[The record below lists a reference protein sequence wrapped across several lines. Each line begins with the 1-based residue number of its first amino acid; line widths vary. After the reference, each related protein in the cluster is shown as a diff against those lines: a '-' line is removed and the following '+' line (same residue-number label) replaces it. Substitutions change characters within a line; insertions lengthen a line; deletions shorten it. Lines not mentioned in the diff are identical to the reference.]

1 MRLLLYPVYATMDT
15 QPKFK
20 KGTIIMSDK
29 QTESTMS
36 QEDKDAFIF
45 AAEGTLV
52 DEIVKELAD
61 RDPSLITLPPKAHIH
76 DGSYIITTF
85 PGKYPTSQL
94 VEILDET
101 TKRYGTTTHNLFMR
115 IGPNMLANLMLVKVE
130 NQDTDGIALDETL
143 PGYCVSTLMENYD
156 TVRIDINGIIY
167 NCTQI
172 DDNIEIPPDVLITSL
187 KRMKTKLEHIIGTKL
202 DLDIDETLGVDTDD
216 GLNDSDESNND
227 DDDTVIRATGGFA
240 VTPETIED
248 DDPTF
253 KNINDVRTFVNN
265 TVHPNSEYDDEIQ
278 NEIITLIDNII
289 DYKRGVWGNSPV
301 RACVTSIDK
310 DSFNQLVDTV
320 KNVVEQYHEANLEY
334 HHTEPTI
341 TPIESDDNTDTD
353 TNNTGDTD

>member
-1 MRLLLYPVYATMDT
+1 
-15 QPKFK
+15 
-20 KGTIIMSDK
+20 MSDE

-36 QEDKDAFIF
+36 QEDKDAFVF

-115 IGPNMLANLMLVKVE
+115 IGPNVLANLMLVKVE
-130 NQDTDGIALDETL
+130 NQNTDGIALDETL
-143 PGYCVSTLMENYD
+143 PGYCLSTLMENYD

-172 DDNIEIPPDVLITSL
+172 DDNIEIPQDVLITSL
-187 KRMKTKLEHIIGTKL
+187 KRMKTKLEHIIGAKL
-202 DLDIDETLGVDTDD
+202 DLDIDENLGVDTDD
-216 GLNDSDESNND
+216 NLDDNDEPNNDGDNDDNNND
-227 DDDTVIRATGGFA
+227 DAVIRATGGFA
-240 VTPETIED
+240 VSPATIED

-253 KNINDVRTFVNN
+253 KNIDDVRAFVNN
-265 TVHPNSEYDDEIQ
+265 AVHPNSTYDDEIQ
-278 NEIITLIDNII
+278 NEIVTLIDNII
-289 DYKRGVWGNSPV
+289 DYEHGVWANSPV
-301 RACVTSIDK
+301 RACASSIDK
-310 DSFNQLVDTV
+310 TSFHQLIDTV
-320 KNVVEQYHEANLEY
+320 KNVVEQCHEENLEY
-334 HHTEPTI
+334 HHTEPTM
-341 TPIESDDNTDTD
+341 TPMESDDGTVESDDTDTD
-353 TNNTGDTD
+353 

>member
-1 MRLLLYPVYATMDT
+1 
-15 QPKFK
+15 
-20 KGTIIMSDK
+20 MSDE

-61 RDPSLITLPPKAHIH
+61 RDPSLITLPPKEHIH

-115 IGPNMLANLMLVKVE
+115 IGPNVLANLMLVKVE
-130 NQDTDGIALDETL
+130 NQNTDGIALDETL
-143 PGYCVSTLMENYD
+143 PGYCLSTLMENYD

-172 DDNIEIPPDVLITSL
+172 DDSIEIPPDVLITSF
-187 KRMKTKLEHIIGTKL
+187 KRMKTKLEHIIGAKL
-202 DLDIDETLGVDTDD
+202 DLDIDENLGVDTDD
-216 GLNDSDESNND
+216 DLDDNDEPNND
-227 DDDTVIRATGGFA
+227 GDNDDAVIRAIGGFA
-240 VTPETIED
+240 VSPATIDD

-253 KNINDVRTFVNN
+253 KNIDDVRAFVNN
-265 TVHPNSEYDDEIQ
+265 AVHPDSTYDDEIQ
-278 NEIITLIDNII
+278 NEIVTLIDNII
-289 DYKRGVWGNSPV
+289 DYEHGVWANSPV
-301 RACVTSIDK
+301 RACASSIDK
-310 DSFNQLVDTV
+310 TSFHQLIDTV
-320 KNVVEQYHEANLEY
+320 KNVVEQCHKENLEY
-334 HHTEPTI
+334 HHTEPTM
-341 TPIESDDNTDTD
+341 TPMKSDDNTD
-353 TNNTGDTD
+353 

>member
-1 MRLLLYPVYATMDT
+1 
-15 QPKFK
+15 
-20 KGTIIMSDK
+20 MSDE

-36 QEDKDAFIF
+36 QEDKDAFVF
-45 AAEGTLV
+45 TAEGTLV

-130 NQDTDGIALDETL
+130 NQNTDGITLDETL
-143 PGYCVSTLMENYD
+143 PGYCLSTLMENYD

-172 DDNIEIPPDVLITSL
+172 DDNIEIPQDVLIISL
-187 KRMKTKLEHIIGTKL
+187 KRMKTKLEQIIGAKL
-202 DLDIDETLGVDTDD
+202 DLDIDEALGVDADD
-216 GLNDSDESNND
+216 GLDDNDASIDND
-227 DDDTVIRATGGFA
+227 DDDDDVVIRATGGFA
-240 VTPETIED
+240 VTPKTIED

-253 KNINDVRTFVNN
+253 KDIDDVRAFVNN

-289 DYKRGVWGNSPV
+289 DYKHGVWGNSPV
-301 RACVTSIDK
+301 RACATSIDK
-310 DSFNQLVDTV
+310 ESFHQLIDTV
-320 KNVVEQYHEANLEY
+320 KNVVEQCHEENLKY
-334 HHTEPTI
+334 HHTEPTM
-341 TPIESDDNTDTD
+341 TPMESNNDTDQTAETTDTANTNTD
-353 TNNTGDTD
+353 

>member
-1 MRLLLYPVYATMDT
+1 
-15 QPKFK
+15 
-20 KGTIIMSDK
+20 MSDE

-36 QEDKDAFIF
+36 QEDKDAFVF

-61 RDPSLITLPPKAHIH
+61 QDPSLITLPPKAHIN
-76 DGSYIITTF
+76 DGLYIITTF

-115 IGPNMLANLMLVKVE
+115 IGPNMLANLMLVKVD
-130 NQDTDGIALDETL
+130 NQDTDGITLDATL
-143 PGYCVSTLMENYD
+143 PGYCLSTLMENYD

-172 DDNIEIPPDVLITSL
+172 DDNIEIPQDVLITSL
-187 KRMKTKLEHIIGTKL
+187 KRMKTKLEQIIGTKL
-202 DLDIDETLGVDTDD
+202 DLDIDETLGVDADD
-216 GLNDSDESNND
+216 DLDDNDVSLDND
-227 DDDTVIRATGGFA
+227 DDDTVVRATGGFA

-253 KNINDVRTFVNN
+253 KDINDVRTFVNN

-289 DYKRGVWGNSPV
+289 DYEHDVWGNSPV

-320 KNVVEQYHEANLEY
+320 KNVVEQCHEANLEY
-334 HHTEPTI
+334 HHTEPTM
-341 TPIESDDNTDTD
+341 TPIESDDGTDNTDT
-353 TNNTGDTD
+353 NTD

>member
-1 MRLLLYPVYATMDT
+1 
-15 QPKFK
+15 
-20 KGTIIMSDK
+20 MSDN
-29 QTESTMS
+29 QSESTMS

-115 IGPNMLANLMLVKVE
+115 IGPNVLANLMLVKVE
-130 NQDTDGIALDETL
+130 NQNTDGIALDETL
-143 PGYCVSTLMENYD
+143 PGYCLSTLMENYD

-172 DDNIEIPPDVLITSL
+172 DDGIEIPQDVLITSL
-187 KRMKTKLEHIIGTKL
+187 KRMKTKLEHIIGAKL
-202 DLDIDETLGVDTDD
+202 DLDIDENLGVDTDD
-216 GLNDSDESNND
+216 NLDDNDEPNNDGDNDDNNND
-227 DDDTVIRATGGFA
+227 DAVIRAIGGFA
-240 VTPETIED
+240 VSPATIDD

-253 KNINDVRTFVNN
+253 KNINEVRAFVNN
-265 TVHPNSEYDDEIQ
+265 AVHPDSTYDDEIQ
-278 NEIITLIDNII
+278 NEIVTLIDNII
-289 DYKRGVWGNSPV
+289 DYEHGVWANSPV
-301 RACVTSIDK
+301 RACASSIDK
-310 DSFNQLVDTV
+310 TSFHQLIDTV
-320 KNVVEQYHEANLEY
+320 KNVVEQCHKENLEY
-334 HHTEPTI
+334 HHTEPTM
-341 TPIESDDNTDTD
+341 TPMKSDDNTDGTD
-353 TNNTGDTD
+353 TD

>member
-1 MRLLLYPVYATMDT
+1 
-15 QPKFK
+15 
-20 KGTIIMSDK
+20 MSDE

-36 QEDKDAFIF
+36 QEDKDAFVF
-45 AAEGTLV
+45 TAEGTLV

-130 NQDTDGIALDETL
+130 NQNTDGITLDETL
-143 PGYCVSTLMENYD
+143 PGYCLSTLMENYD

-172 DDNIEIPPDVLITSL
+172 DDNIEIPQDVLITSL
-187 KRMKTKLEHIIGTKL
+187 KRMKTKLEQIIGAKL
-202 DLDIDETLGVDTDD
+202 DLDIDEALGVDADD
-216 GLNDSDESNND
+216 GLDDNDASIDND
-227 DDDTVIRATGGFA
+227 DDDDDVVIRATGGFA
-240 VTPETIED
+240 VTPKTIED

-253 KNINDVRTFVNN
+253 KDIDDVRAFVNN

-289 DYKRGVWGNSPV
+289 DYKHGVWGNSPV
-301 RACVTSIDK
+301 RACATSIDK
-310 DSFNQLVDTV
+310 ESFHQLIDTV
-320 KNVVEQYHEANLEY
+320 KNVVEQCHEENLEY
-334 HHTEPTI
+334 HHTEPTM
-341 TPIESDDNTDTD
+341 TPMESNNDTDQTAETTDTANTDTD
-353 TNNTGDTD
+353 

>member
-1 MRLLLYPVYATMDT
+1 
-15 QPKFK
+15 
-20 KGTIIMSDK
+20 MSDE

-61 RDPSLITLPPKAHIH
+61 RDPSLITLPPKEHIH

-130 NQDTDGIALDETL
+130 NQNTDGIALDETL
-143 PGYCVSTLMENYD
+143 PGYCLSTLMENYD

-172 DDNIEIPPDVLITSL
+172 DDNIEIPQDVLITSL
-187 KRMKTKLEHIIGTKL
+187 KRMKTKLEHIIGAKL
-202 DLDIDETLGVDTDD
+202 DLDIDENLGVDTDD
-216 GLNDSDESNND
+216 NLDDNDEPNNDGDNDDNNND
-227 DDDTVIRATGGFA
+227 DAVIRATGGFA
-240 VTPETIED
+240 VSPATIDD

-253 KNINDVRTFVNN
+253 KNIDDVRAFVNSA
-265 TVHPNSEYDDEIQ
+265 VHPDSTYDDEIQ
-278 NEIITLIDNII
+278 NEIVTLIDNII
-289 DYKRGVWGNSPV
+289 DYEHGVWANSPI
-301 RACVTSIDK
+301 RACASSIDK
-310 DSFNQLVDTV
+310 TSFHQLIDTV
-320 KNVVEQYHEANLEY
+320 KNVVEQCHKENLEY
-334 HHTEPTI
+334 HHTEPTM
-341 TPIESDDNTDTD
+341 TPMKSDDNTDGTD
-353 TNNTGDTD
+353 TD

>member
-1 MRLLLYPVYATMDT
+1 
-15 QPKFK
+15 
-20 KGTIIMSDK
+20 MSDE

-36 QEDKDAFIF
+36 QEDKDAFVF
-45 AAEGTLV
+45 TAEGTLV

-130 NQDTDGIALDETL
+130 NQNTDGITLDETL
-143 PGYCVSTLMENYD
+143 PGYCLSTLMENYD

-172 DDNIEIPPDVLITSL
+172 DDNIEIPQDVLITSL
-187 KRMKTKLEHIIGTKL
+187 KRMKTKLEQIIGAKL
-202 DLDIDETLGVDTDD
+202 DLDIDEALGVDADD
-216 GLNDSDESNND
+216 GLDDNDASIDND
-227 DDDTVIRATGGFA
+227 DDDDDVVIRATGGFA
-240 VTPETIED
+240 VTPKTIED

-253 KNINDVRTFVNN
+253 KDIDDVRAFVNN

-278 NEIITLIDNII
+278 SEIITLIDNII
-289 DYKRGVWGNSPV
+289 DYKHGVWGNSPV
-301 RACVTSIDK
+301 RACATSIDK
-310 DSFNQLVDTV
+310 ESFHQLIDTV
-320 KNVVEQYHEANLEY
+320 KNVVEQCHEENLEY
-334 HHTEPTI
+334 HHTEPTM
-341 TPIESDDNTDTD
+341 TPMESNNDTDQTAETTDTANTDTD
-353 TNNTGDTD
+353 

>member
-1 MRLLLYPVYATMDT
+1 
-15 QPKFK
+15 
-20 KGTIIMSDK
+20 MSDN
-29 QTESTMS
+29 QSESTMS

-94 VEILDET
+94 IEILDET

-115 IGPNMLANLMLVKVE
+115 IGPNMLANLMLVKAD
-130 NQDTDGIALDETL
+130 NQNTDGITLDETL
-143 PGYCVSTLMENYD
+143 PGYCLSTLMENYD

-172 DDNIEIPPDVLITSL
+172 DDNIEIPQDVLITSL
-187 KRMKTKLEHIIGTKL
+187 KHMKAKLEQIIGVKL
-202 DLDIDETLGVDTDD
+202 NLDIDKELNVDTDD
-216 GLNDSDESNND
+216 GLDDNDASIDND
-227 DDDTVIRATGGFA
+227 NDDTVIRATGGFA

-253 KNINDVRTFVNN
+253 KNIDDVHAFVTK
-265 TVHPNSEYDDEIQ
+265 TVHPDSTYDDEIQ
-278 NEIITLIDNII
+278 NEIVTLIDNII
-289 DYKRGVWGNSPV
+289 DYEHGVWANSPI
-301 RACVTSIDK
+301 RACASAIDK
-310 DSFNQLVDTV
+310 TSFHQLVNTV
-320 KNVVEQYHEANLEY
+320 KNVVEQCHEENLEY
-334 HHTEPTI
+334 HHTEPTM
-341 TPIESDDNTDTD
+341 TPIESDDNTDQTDETTD
-353 TNNTGDTD
+353 TVDTDTD

>member
-1 MRLLLYPVYATMDT
+1 
-15 QPKFK
+15 
-20 KGTIIMSDK
+20 MSDE

-36 QEDKDAFIF
+36 QEDKDAFVF

-115 IGPNMLANLMLVKVE
+115 IGPNVLANLMLVKVE
-130 NQDTDGIALDETL
+130 NQDTDGITLDETL
-143 PGYCVSTLMENYD
+143 PGYCLSTLMENYD

-172 DDNIEIPPDVLITSL
+172 DDNIEIPQDVLITSL
-187 KRMKTKLEHIIGTKL
+187 KRMKTKLEHIIGAKL
-202 DLDIDETLGVDTDD
+202 DLDIDENLGVDTDD
-216 GLNDSDESNND
+216 NLDDNDEPNNDGDNDDNNND
-227 DDDTVIRATGGFA
+227 DAVIRATGGFA
-240 VTPETIED
+240 VSPATIED

-253 KNINDVRTFVNN
+253 KNIDDVRAFVNN
-265 TVHPNSEYDDEIQ
+265 AVHPNSTYDDEIQ
-278 NEIITLIDNII
+278 NEIVTLIDNII
-289 DYKRGVWGNSPV
+289 DYEHGVWANSPV
-301 RACVTSIDK
+301 RACASSIDK
-310 DSFNQLVDTV
+310 TSFHQLIDTV
-320 KNVVEQYHEANLEY
+320 KNVVEQCHEENLEY
-334 HHTEPTI
+334 HHTEPTM
-341 TPIESDDNTDTD
+341 TPMESDDDTVESDDTDTD
-353 TNNTGDTD
+353 

>member
-1 MRLLLYPVYATMDT
+1 
-15 QPKFK
+15 
-20 KGTIIMSDK
+20 MSDE

-143 PGYCVSTLMENYD
+143 PGYCLSTLMENYD
-156 TVRIDINGIIY
+156 TVRININGTIY

-172 DDNIEIPPDVLITSL
+172 DDNIEIPQDVLIISL
-187 KRMKTKLEHIIGTKL
+187 KRMKTKLEQIIGTKL
-202 DLDIDETLGVDTDD
+202 DLDIDEALSVDANDGIDD
-216 GLNDSDESNND
+216 DNASIDND
-227 DDDTVIRATGGFA
+227 DDDDDVVIRATGGFA

-253 KNINDVRTFVNN
+253 KDIDDVRAFVNN

-278 NEIITLIDNII
+278 NEIIALIDNII
-289 DYKRGVWGNSPV
+289 DYKHGVWDNSPV
-301 RACVTSIDK
+301 RACATSIDK

-320 KNVVEQYHEANLEY
+320 KNVVKQCHEANLEY

-341 TPIESDDNTDTD
+341 TPIESDDNTDDTD
-353 TNNTGDTD
+353 TGNTD

>member
-1 MRLLLYPVYATMDT
+1 
-15 QPKFK
+15 
-20 KGTIIMSDK
+20 MSDE

-130 NQDTDGIALDETL
+130 NQNTDGITLDETL
-143 PGYCVSTLMENYD
+143 PGYCLSTLMENYD

-172 DDNIEIPPDVLITSL
+172 DDNIEIPQDVLITSL
-187 KRMKTKLEHIIGTKL
+187 KRMKTKLEQIIGTKL
-202 DLDIDETLGVDTDD
+202 DLDIDEALDVDTDD
-216 GLNDSDESNND
+216 GLDDNDASIDND
-227 DDDTVIRATGGFA
+227 DDDDDVVIRATGGFA
-240 VTPETIED
+240 VTPKTIED

-253 KNINDVRTFVNN
+253 KDIDDVRAFVNN

-289 DYKRGVWGNSPV
+289 DYKHGVWGNSPV
-301 RACVTSIDK
+301 RACATSIDK
-310 DSFNQLVDTV
+310 ESFHQLIDTV
-320 KNVVEQYHEANLEY
+320 KNVVEQCHEENLEY
-334 HHTEPTI
+334 HHTEPTM
-341 TPIESDDNTDTD
+341 TPMESNNDTDQTAETTDTANTNTD
-353 TNNTGDTD
+353 

>member
-1 MRLLLYPVYATMDT
+1 
-15 QPKFK
+15 
-20 KGTIIMSDK
+20 MSDE

-36 QEDKDAFIF
+36 QEDKDAFVF
-45 AAEGTLV
+45 TAEGTLV

-130 NQDTDGIALDETL
+130 NQNTDGITLDETL
-143 PGYCVSTLMENYD
+143 PGYCLSTLMENYD

-172 DDNIEIPPDVLITSL
+172 DDNIEIPQDVLITSL
-187 KRMKTKLEHIIGTKL
+187 KRMKTKLEQIIGAKL
-202 DLDIDETLGVDTDD
+202 DLDIDEALGVDADD
-216 GLNDSDESNND
+216 GLDDNDASIDND
-227 DDDTVIRATGGFA
+227 DDDDDVVIRATGGFA
-240 VTPETIED
+240 VTPKTIED

-253 KNINDVRTFVNN
+253 KDIDDVRAFVNN

-289 DYKRGVWGNSPV
+289 DYKHGVWGNSPV
-301 RACVTSIDK
+301 RACATSIDK
-310 DSFNQLVDTV
+310 ESFHQLIDTV
-320 KNVVEQYHEANLEY
+320 KNVVEQCHEENLEY
-334 HHTEPTI
+334 HHTKPTM
-341 TPIESDDNTDTD
+341 TPMESNNDTDQTAETTDTANTDTD
-353 TNNTGDTD
+353 

>member
-1 MRLLLYPVYATMDT
+1 
-15 QPKFK
+15 
-20 KGTIIMSDK
+20 MSDK

-101 TKRYGTTTHNLFMR
+101 TKRYGTTTHNLFIR
-115 IGPNMLANLMLVKVE
+115 IGPNMLANLMLVKAE
-130 NQDTDGIALDETL
+130 NQNTDGITLDETL
-143 PGYCVSTLMENYD
+143 PGYCLSTLMENYD

-172 DDNIEIPPDVLITSL
+172 DDNIEIPQDVLITSL
-187 KRMKTKLEHIIGTKL
+187 KRMKTKIEHIIGVKL
-202 DLDIDETLGVDTDD
+202 DLDIDKELNVDTDD
-216 GLNDSDESNND
+216 DLDGNNESND
-227 DDDTVIRATGGFA
+227 DDNNDNSNDNDDNNDGDVVIRATGGFA
-240 VTPETIED
+240 VSPATIDD

-253 KNINDVRTFVNN
+253 KNIDDVRAFVNN
-265 TVHPNSEYDDEIQ
+265 TVHPNSKYDDEIR
-278 NEIITLIDNII
+278 NEIVTLIDNII
-289 DYKRGVWGNSPV
+289 DYEHGVWANSPV
-301 RACVTSIDK
+301 RACASSIDK
-310 DSFNQLVDTV
+310 TSFHQLIDTV
-320 KNVVEQYHEANLEY
+320 KNVVKQCHKENLEY
-334 HHTEPTI
+334 HHTEPTM
-341 TPIESDDNTDTD
+341 TPMKSDDNTVKTD
-353 TNNTGDTD
+353 GTDGTD

>member
-1 MRLLLYPVYATMDT
+1 
-15 QPKFK
+15 
-20 KGTIIMSDK
+20 MSDE

-36 QEDKDAFIF
+36 QEDKDAFVF
-45 AAEGTLV
+45 TAEGTLV

-130 NQDTDGIALDETL
+130 NQNTDGITLDETL
-143 PGYCVSTLMENYD
+143 PGYCLSTLMENYD

-172 DDNIEIPPDVLITSL
+172 DDNIEIPQDVLITSL
-187 KRMKTKLEHIIGTKL
+187 KRMKTKLEQIIGTKL
-202 DLDIDETLGVDTDD
+202 DLDIDEALDVDTDD
-216 GLNDSDESNND
+216 GLDDNDASIDND
-227 DDDTVIRATGGFA
+227 DDDDDVVIRATGGFA
-240 VTPETIED
+240 VTPKTIED

-253 KNINDVRTFVNN
+253 KDIDDVRAFVNN

-289 DYKRGVWGNSPV
+289 DYKHGVWGNSPV
-301 RACVTSIDK
+301 RACATSIDK
-310 DSFNQLVDTV
+310 ESFHQLIDTV
-320 KNVVEQYHEANLEY
+320 KNVVEQCHEENLEY
-334 HHTEPTI
+334 HHIEPTM
-341 TPIESDDNTDTD
+341 TPMESNNDTDQTAETTDTANTNTD
-353 TNNTGDTD
+353 

>member
-1 MRLLLYPVYATMDT
+1 
-15 QPKFK
+15 
-20 KGTIIMSDK
+20 MSDE

-36 QEDKDAFIF
+36 QEDKDAFVF

-115 IGPNMLANLMLVKVE
+115 IGPNVLANLMLVKVE
-130 NQDTDGIALDETL
+130 NQNTDGIALDETL
-143 PGYCVSTLMENYD
+143 PGYCLSTLMENYD

-172 DDNIEIPPDVLITSL
+172 DDGIEIPQDVLITSL
-187 KRMKTKLEHIIGTKL
+187 KRMKTKLEHIIGAKL
-202 DLDIDETLGVDTDD
+202 DLDIDENLGVDTDD
-216 GLNDSDESNND
+216 DLDDNDEPNNDGDNDDNNND
-227 DDDTVIRATGGFA
+227 DAVIRAIGGFA
-240 VTPETIED
+240 VSPATIDD

-253 KNINDVRTFVNN
+253 KNINEVRAFVNN
-265 TVHPNSEYDDEIQ
+265 AVHPDSTYDDEIQ
-278 NEIITLIDNII
+278 NEIVTLIDNII
-289 DYKRGVWGNSPV
+289 DYEHGVWANSPV
-301 RACVTSIDK
+301 RACTSSIDK
-310 DSFNQLVDTV
+310 TSFHQLIDTV
-320 KNVVEQYHEANLEY
+320 KNVVEQCHKENLEY
-334 HHTEPTI
+334 HHTEPTM
-341 TPIESDDNTDTD
+341 TPMKSDDNTDGTD
-353 TNNTGDTD
+353 TD

>member
-1 MRLLLYPVYATMDT
+1 
-15 QPKFK
+15 
-20 KGTIIMSDK
+20 MSDE

-36 QEDKDAFIF
+36 QEDKDAFVF
-45 AAEGTLV
+45 TAEGTLV

-130 NQDTDGIALDETL
+130 NQNTDGITLDETL
-143 PGYCVSTLMENYD
+143 PGYCLSTLMENYD

-172 DDNIEIPPDVLITSL
+172 DDNIEIPQDVLIISL
-187 KRMKTKLEHIIGTKL
+187 KRMKTKLEQIIGAKL
-202 DLDIDETLGVDTDD
+202 DLDIDEALGVDADD
-216 GLNDSDESNND
+216 DLDDNDASIDND
-227 DDDTVIRATGGFA
+227 DDDDDVVIRATGGFA
-240 VTPETIED
+240 VTPKTIED

-253 KNINDVRTFVNN
+253 KDIDDVRAFVNN

-289 DYKRGVWGNSPV
+289 DYKHGVWGNSPV
-301 RACVTSIDK
+301 RACATSIDK
-310 DSFNQLVDTV
+310 ESFHQLIDTV
-320 KNVVEQYHEANLEY
+320 KNVVEQCHEENLKY
-334 HHTEPTI
+334 HHTEPTM
-341 TPIESDDNTDTD
+341 TPMESNNDTDQTAETTDTANTNTD
-353 TNNTGDTD
+353 